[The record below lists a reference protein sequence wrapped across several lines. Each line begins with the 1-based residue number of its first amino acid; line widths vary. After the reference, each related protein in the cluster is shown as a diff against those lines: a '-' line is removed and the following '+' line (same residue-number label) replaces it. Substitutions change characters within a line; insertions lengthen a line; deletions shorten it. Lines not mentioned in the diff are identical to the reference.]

1 MLLQAYLVVAPQL
14 AAFPGYHRPLAEAL
28 LRDKAGHWDG
38 ALRRLAA
45 GALARL
51 APLDAAWYARK
62 ALPALLG
69 KATNAILEASAR
81 PLQETPEHVCDLQNL
96 LSQLR
101 QCTLR
106 CMVLTSCLHLAASG

>member
-1 MLLQAYLVVAPQL
+1 MATRLQAYLVVAPQL

-45 GALARL
+45 GALARMV
-51 APLDAAWYARK
+51 PQDAAWYARE

-69 KATNAILEASAR
+69 KATNAILEAGAR
-81 PLQETPEHVCDLQNL
+81 PLQDAPKPACDLQNL
-96 LSQLR
+96 LSQLC
-101 QCTLR
+101 QWNVR
-106 CMVLTSCLHLAASG
+106 CILLASYLQLPA